1 MEQKA
6 AIRGDMWDSLNID
19 IPPFRY
25 KSTVSDLACTGHLL
39 QSYKAVK
46 EKRIKNKLSLK
57 TDSYKKIYAHFHKIK
72 IESYN

>member
-6 AIRGDMWDSLNID
+6 AIRGDMWDNLNID

-25 KSTVSDLACTGHLL
+25 KSTLSDLACTGHLL
-39 QSYKAVK
+39 QFYKAVR
-46 EKRIKNKLSLK
+46 EKRRKINLFLK
-57 TDSYKKIYAHFHKIK
+57 IDSYEKIYAHFHKIK

>member
-46 EKRIKNKLSLK
+46 
-57 TDSYKKIYAHFHKIK
+57 KK
-72 IESYN
+72 E